1 MRRETAYVF
10 SETPMF
16 TDFSNSKSS
25 THSKQT
31 RSNNKKNSQGPT
43 AGLTTSLVGRDK
55 AGKGHICFQGVWN
68 LERATETL
76 SYNTS
81 SII

>member
-1 MRRETAYVF
+1 MRRKTAYVF
-10 SETPMF
+10 SETHMF

-31 RSNNKKNSQGPT
+31 RSNNKKNTQGPT
-43 AGLTTSLVGRDK
+43 AGLTKSLGGRDK
-55 AGKGHICFQGVWN
+55 AEKGHICFQGVWN